1 VNKSDF
7 ELSAVIPVTKMAG
20 KLDCFRK
27 TVETARSHQ
36 IFLVVVHDWR
46 DQGTEDE
53 LLSILSTL
61 DEGSFRF
68 ISGTYGSPGESRNR
82 GIKEV
87 SSRWVTFWDSD
98 DSPNVCNI
106 AKALEESSKKYEV
119 LIGNF
124 STNNHNTNE
133 RVEYSLGTDW
143 RNSVSRN
150 PGLWR
155 MIFQRNSIDKLRFT
169 NLLMAE
175 DQLFLVQYRLFDR
188 TVLVCNSV
196 FYDYQ
201 ISQIGQATS
210 SKRALEDLSRS
221 VELTYG
227 ELSDFSSEFEIN
239 YQTLFVKQ
247 ALTGLKKLKVSKKV
261 KVLWCLL
268 KFLCTLSLNQV
279 IQIIKRILGRNGK

>member
-1 VNKSDF
+1 MNKSDF
-7 ELSAVIPVTKMAG
+7 ELSAIIPVTNMAG

-27 TVETARSHQ
+27 TVEAVGHYG

-53 LLSILSTL
+53 LLRILSIL
-61 DEGSFRF
+61 DEGRFRF
-68 ISGTYGSPGESRNR
+68 ISGIYGSPGEARNR

-87 SSRWVTFWDSD
+87 SSTWVTFWDSD
-98 DSPNVCNI
+98 DSPNVGNI
-106 AKALEESSKKYEV
+106 AKAVQESSKQYEV
-119 LIGNF
+119 LIGDF
-124 STNNHNTNE
+124 STNNHKTKE
-133 RVEYSLGTDW
+133 RIEYSLGIDW

-155 MIFQRNSIDKLRFT
+155 MIFQTNSIDKLRFS

-188 TVLVCNSV
+188 FVLVCNSV

-210 SKRALEDLSRS
+210 SKKALEDLTRS
-221 VELTYG
+221 VVLTLV
-227 ELSDFSSEFEIN
+227 EISNISSEFGTN

-247 ALTGLKKLKVSKKV
+247 ALTGLKKLKALKKV
-261 KVLWCLL
+261 EVLWCLL
-268 KFLCTLSLNQV
+268 QFLGTLRLSQV
-279 IQIIKRILGRNGK
+279 IQIMKRILGSHGK